1 MELISNLVEQL
12 GVSEEQASGGVGL
25 LLKMAKEKLGDGDFS
40 QLSNLL
46 PETNQLIDAAPEEEK
61 SSGLMGSIGGLVS
74 SLGGGG
80 GSSLGN
86 LATLAGGFSQL
97 GLDAGMI
104 TKFLP
109 IVLSFFQGK
118 GDDGVQELLGGL
130 FGGGDKE

>member
-46 PETNQLIDAAPEEEK
+46 PETDQLIDTAPEEEK
-61 SSGLMGSIGGLVS
+61 SGGLMGSFGGLVS
-74 SLGGGG
+74 SLGGD

-86 LATLAGGFSQL
+86 LATLAGGFSKL

-118 GDDGVQELLGGL
+118 GGDGVQGLLGGL
-130 FGGGDKE
+130 FGGGDEE